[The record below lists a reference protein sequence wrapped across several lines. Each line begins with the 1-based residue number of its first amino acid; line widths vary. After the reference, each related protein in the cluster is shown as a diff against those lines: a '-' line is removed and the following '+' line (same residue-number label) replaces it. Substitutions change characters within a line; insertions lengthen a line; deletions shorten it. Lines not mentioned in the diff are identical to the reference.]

1 MSVARAL
8 RRLTPAAAVI
18 GALLSTLRV
27 TGAAQEPAPAGSLL
41 RAEAAGQRELR
52 ISGSRLARYSA
63 IGAATGAA
71 LAFGYWSVSEEGRRG
86 GDCRPLEC
94 ALPYLTLSGA
104 VAGLFLGRE
113 LEMQRIALTPR
124 SGDAVKYAS
133 TAAALLAPPTYLDV
147 RDTLVVVASDSGVQ
161 LVSATAT
168 PRALARRAAGLRGIR
183 QVAFV
188 PARGSLAI
196 GTATALWEAPVG
208 TGPARRVADGAVTA
222 LGASSASLLSATGTI
237 LHLVRGDSAARDS
250 LDLRTPVMA
259 VVWDSLGGSWWVATD
274 SQLVRVRESANG
286 LDAGI
291 TLPLPAAGR
300 RIALSATHVAVA
312 LGEAGL
318 MAWPRASLTSA
329 QQGGVIAPL
338 RLAGEP
344 RFVFDAD
351 FAGDVLYVAG
361 GVDGLF
367 RVAIEPTLR
376 IIDSSRQFPFVT
388 LVKTDGGVV
397 WVGDRG
403 RNELV
408 RVR

>member
-1 MSVARAL
+1 M
-8 RRLTPAAAVI
+8 T
-18 GALLSTLRV
+18 
-27 TGAAQEPAPAGSLL
+27 
-41 RAEAAGQRELR
+41 
-52 ISGSRLARYSA
+52 
-63 IGAATGAA
+63 
-71 LAFGYWSVSEEGRRG
+71 
-86 GDCRPLEC
+86 
-94 ALPYLTLSGA
+94 
-104 VAGLFLGRE
+104 
-113 LEMQRIALTPR
+113 
-124 SGDAVKYAS
+124 
-133 TAAALLAPPTYLDV
+133 
-147 RDTLVVVASDSGVQ
+147 
-161 LVSATAT
+161 
-168 PRALARRAAGLRGIR
+168 
-183 QVAFV
+183 
-188 PARGSLAI
+188 
-196 GTATALWEAPVG
+196 
-208 TGPARRVADGAVTA
+208 
-222 LGASSASLLSATGTI
+222 
-237 LHLVRGDSAARDS
+237 
-250 LDLRTPVMA
+250 
-259 VVWDSLGGSWWVATD
+259 
-274 SQLVRVRESANG
+274 
-286 LDAGI
+286 
-291 TLPLPAAGR
+291 
-300 RIALSATHVAVA
+300 LSATHVAVA